1 MKISKCLNK
10 EGGVVYGKKYKSD
23 RNKKRD
29 SNSSSAKFS
38 NKILSRLKAKGANE
52 QI

>member
-10 EGGVVYGKKYKSD
+10 EGGVVYGKKDKSD
-23 RNKKRD
+23 RNKKRH
-29 SNSSSAKFS
+29 STPSSAKFS
-38 NKILSRLKAKGANE
+38 NKILSRLKAKAPNE